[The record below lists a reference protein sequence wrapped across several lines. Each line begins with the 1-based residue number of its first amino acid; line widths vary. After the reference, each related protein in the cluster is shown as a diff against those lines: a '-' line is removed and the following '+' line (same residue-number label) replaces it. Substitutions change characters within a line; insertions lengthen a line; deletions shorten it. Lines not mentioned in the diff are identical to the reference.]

1 MGFLS
6 DVTGGLSDVL
16 APVLSF
22 MGTQSQNDQSAA
34 NQASANQFSAQQ
46 FATRYQTTVKDLE
59 GAGLNPMLAYGATPN
74 APSSA
79 TPAPV
84 QNALG
89 NAVSSYQT
97 SRATS
102 AQTALQNEQLKQTAS
117 QTELNS
123 ATAAKQKADT
133 IVSMKDAQLKDE
145 QISNEKARNPNI
157 AASTTAYQGQAT
169 ASAASAAQS
178 YKMIESLNAQID
190 KLRQEAQV
198 IKQTGDRS
206 LPESDFAK
214 KYPTTYLILDK
225 FLPSLSGAVRSLK

>member
-102 AQTALQNEQLKQTAS
+102 AQTALQNEQLKQT
-117 QTELNS
+117 TNS
-123 ATAAKQKADT
+123 GSHL
-133 IVSMKDAQLKDE
+133 V
-145 QISNEKARNPNI
+145 
-157 AASTTAYQGQAT
+157 
-169 ASAASAAQS
+169 
-178 YKMIESLNAQID
+178 
-190 KLRQEAQV
+190 
-198 IKQTGDRS
+198 
-206 LPESDFAK
+206 
-214 KYPTTYLILDK
+214 LILAHLFPDE
-225 FLPSLSGAVRSLK
+225 S